1 MNLNLF
7 RKFINLNNQYRVLLR
22 PLQQEDFENLVTLYD
37 KAPDEDIIFL
47 RHNVREREIIRKWVD
62 NIDLNTVFPLLAIHN
77 EKIVGN
83 ATLHFGK
90 HSHRHSAQL
99 RIYIDPKYR
108 RLGLGTLMIKELIDI
123 SNKIGLKIVWA
134 EIVIEQS
141 KVIKAFLE
149 LGFQF
154 SCVLRDWFMS
164 QSGKCYDVALLIFN
178 LGKKSEP
185 DF

>member
-1 MNLNLF
+1 MNLGLY
-7 RKFINLNNQYRVLLR
+7 RKFINLNNQARVLLR
-22 PLQQEDFENLVTLYD
+22 PLLKEDYENFSNLYN
-37 KAPDEDIIFL
+37 KASDEDVAFL
-47 RHNVREREIIRKWVD
+47 RHNVRDPEIIKKWIE
-62 NIDLNTVFPLLAIHN
+62 NIDLNTVFPMLAIHN

-99 RIYIDPKYR
+99 RIYIAPDYR
-108 RLGLGTLMIKELIDI
+108 RLGLGTLMIKELLDI
-123 SNKIGLKIVWA
+123 SHKIGLKIVWA